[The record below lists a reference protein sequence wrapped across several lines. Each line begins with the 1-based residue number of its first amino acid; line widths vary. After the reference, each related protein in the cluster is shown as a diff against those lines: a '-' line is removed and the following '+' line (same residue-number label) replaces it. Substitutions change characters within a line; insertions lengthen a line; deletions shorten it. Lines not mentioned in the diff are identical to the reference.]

1 MTDEYNGAED
11 SRRGYEVAI
20 AELRRRLLEKRARE
34 SGEKF
39 PTTKENGEKS
49 NKT

>member
-1 MTDEYNGAED
+1 MTDEYDSAED

-34 SGEKF
+34 SGETF
-39 PTTKENGEKS
+39 SQSHEGES
-49 NKT
+49 

>member
-20 AELRRRLLEKRARE
+20 AELRRRLLEKREKE
-34 SGEKF
+34 SGDSFSHSEGIS
-39 PTTKENGEKS
+39 ENGA
-49 NKT
+49 